1 MDTETRTVSYDSELQ
16 IEAYHF
22 QGVLQ
27 TFPNH
32 FHEYYVIGLLE
43 SGRRHI
49 SCGNK
54 EYTAEPGDLVL
65 FNPRDSHTCGQI
77 DGKPME
83 YRCINIQPAGMG
95 RAVREITGSETL
107 PYFTPQVVFQS
118 ELVPVLRELHLM
130 IMEEETDFR
139 KEEGF
144 FFLLEQLIGEYAEA
158 EQPSPKP
165 EQSPNTKA
173 VCGYLEEHY
182 GKSITLDDL
191 CGLTGMSKYYLLRT
205 FTKEKGIS
213 PYRYLET
220 IRIDRAKKMLEEGIA
235 PLDVAM
241 GTGFADQSHFTN
253 FFKKFIGLTPKQYMN
268 IFKDT
273 GR

>member
-1 MDTETRTVSYDSELQ
+1 MGKEIRTVRYDAELQ
-16 IEAYHF
+16 VEAYHF
-22 QGVLQ
+22 QGVVQ
-27 TFPNH
+27 HFPNH
-32 FHEYYVIGLLE
+32 FHEYYVIGCLE

-49 SCGNK
+49 SCNTE

-77 DGKPME
+77 DAKPME
-83 YRCINIQPAGMG
+83 YRCVNIQPGVMG
-95 RAVREITGSETL
+95 KAVLEITGREYR
-107 PYFTPQVVFQS
+107 PYFTPQVVFHS

-130 IMEEETDFR
+130 IMEAETDFK
-139 KEEGF
+139 KEESF
-144 FFLLEQLIGEYAEA
+144 FFLLEQLIEECT
-158 EQPSPKP
+158 EREPQEKL

-173 VCGYLEEHY
+173 VCGFLEENY
-182 GKSITLDDL
+182 MKSITLDDL

-220 IRIDRAKKMLEEGIA
+220 IRIDRAKRMLEQGIM
-235 PLDVAM
+235 PVDVAM
-241 GTGFADQSHFTN
+241 QTGFADQSHFTN

-273 GR
+273 SR